1 MSTLPM
7 ISEITGQVPEER
19 TDKAFDR
26 SAALV
31 GVALDGRYRVT
42 ELVGAGETSCLYN
55 GFDRFRNIPVAIKV
69 LHRHLVTR
77 AGFIDRFDDEASSPG
92 HVGLISQRY
101 SYYRAARSL
110 YRSALRRYGTNN
122 RLVICELSF
131 T

>member
-1 MSTLPM
+1 M

-77 AGFIDRFDDEASSPG
+77 AGFIDRFDDEASSPDVLG
-92 HVGLISQRY
+92 SYPSVTRIIEQR
-101 SYYRAARSL
+101 
-110 YRSALRRYGTNN
+110 
-122 RLVICELSF
+122 VLS
-131 T
+131 TGQPYVVMERTID